1 MNKLLYCAA
10 LMVATTACGPALHP
24 FYTSSDLYEDA
35 ALEGRWTNNEDTF
48 EFRRTCLGRYEISE
62 CAPDC
67 KHFVSAALFRI
78 GGQPF
83 LDIQEPKDAF
93 SSAILPHGVI
103 RLRVKADQV
112 ESAVTALSEAHG
124 ADGDTVETA
133 AANTGLPA
141 DKLQEIVGH
150 IGGEGSLGQF
160 ASLLQEGGGAGGI
173 MGKLSGLFGSKE

>member
-1 MNKLLYCAA
+1 MSILDGFLGQLGGDATLQNLAA
-10 LMVATTACGPALHP
+10 KVGLSP
-24 FYTSSDLYEDA
+24 
-35 ALEGRWTNNEDTF
+35 
-48 EFRRTCLGRYEISE
+48 
-62 CAPDC
+62 
-67 KHFVSAALFRI
+67 
-78 GGQPF
+78 
-83 LDIQEPKDAF
+83 
-93 SSAILPHGVI
+93 
-103 RLRVKADQV
+103 DQV